1 MPPSLFYLFPNAW
14 MQGNKIDITCILLNK
29 NRNNHVWFILSWH
42 VEVNVTLNI
51 VHLLFIYLFIFL
63 QTIGAAFCRKDLY
76 IQGRNLSL
84 AIWVG
89 FFIAVVVWFCTL
101 SQANLNTIYYPLFC
115 YIVILGHSWGRKIS
129 SHECNVLSQCKGCN
143 HLLWFVKPSGSLSYT
158 NFYCN
163 TYTK

>member
-1 MPPSLFYLFPNAW
+1 MK
-14 MQGNKIDITCILLNK
+14 GNKTDITCILLNK
-29 NRNNHVWFILSWH
+29 SRNTHVWFIFSWH
-42 VEVNVTLNI
+42 VEVNVTLKI
-51 VHLLFIYLFIFL
+51 FHLLFIYLFIY
-63 QTIGAAFCRKDLY
+63 FCRQLEQPFVGKIFTFKGETYPLQYGQVFFYCCSSLILY
-76 IQGRNLSL
+76 
-84 AIWVG
+84 
-89 FFIAVVVWFCTL
+89 
-101 SQANLNTIYYPLFC
+101 SQPGKFKYNYPLFC

>member
-1 MPPSLFYLFPNAW
+1 

-29 NRNNHVWFILSWH
+29 NRNTHVWFIFSWH
-42 VEVNVTLNI
+42 VEVNVTLKNF
-51 VHLLFIYLFIFL
+51 HLLFIYLFIFFADNWSSLL
-63 QTIGAAFCRKDLY
+63 QERSLHSREKLIPCNMGRFFFYCCSSLILY
-76 IQGRNLSL
+76 
-84 AIWVG
+84 
-89 FFIAVVVWFCTL
+89 
-101 SQANLNTIYYPLFC
+101 SQPGKFKYNYPLFC
-115 YIVILGHSWGRKIS
+115 YIVMLGHSWGRKIS